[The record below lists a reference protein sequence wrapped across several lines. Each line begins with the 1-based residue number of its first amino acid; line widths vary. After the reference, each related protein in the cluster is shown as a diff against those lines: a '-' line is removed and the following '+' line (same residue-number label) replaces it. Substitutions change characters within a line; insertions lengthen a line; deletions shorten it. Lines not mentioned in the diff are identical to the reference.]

1 MYEVEIKVPADVD
14 AVRGRLRTAGAER
27 VDARRQRDVY
37 YDAPHRDFAETDEAL
52 RVRRETPLPDGI
64 GSAETRE
71 DAPEGI
77 GAGNAPE
84 AIGAGDAPEDIGA
97 ADVSDDAATTKL
109 TYKGPL
115 LDGGSKT
122 RAEHE
127 TGVDDAE
134 AIAGILSG
142 VGFDPA
148 ATVEKRREFWSH
160 DGFTVTLDAVTELGE
175 FVEIERAVDDEAEIE
190 ATRDDALETLDRL
203 GLDGS
208 TQIRTSY
215 LGLLLADAEEAD

>member
-14 AVRGRLRTAGAER
+14 AVRDRLRTAGAER

-64 GSAETRE
+64 GSVETP
-71 DAPEGI
+71 DDSPDDSLDDSLDDSPDDSLEGI
-77 GAGNAPE
+77 GTVDTSE
-84 AIGAGDAPEDIGA
+84 DDAP
-97 ADVSDDAATTKL
+97 TKL

-115 LDGGSKT
+115 LDEGSKT

-127 TGVDDAE
+127 TGVDDPE
-134 AIAGILSG
+134 AVAGVLSG
-142 VGFDPA
+142 LGFDPA

-160 DGFTVTLDAVTELGE
+160 DGFTVTLDAVTGLGE
-175 FVEIERAVDDEAEIE
+175 FVEIERAVDDEADIE
-190 ATRDDALETLDRL
+190 ATRDDALEALDRL

-215 LGLLLADAEEAD
+215 LGLLLADAEDAD

>member
-14 AVRGRLRTAGAER
+14 AVRGRLRSDGAER

-64 GSAETRE
+64 GSVETP
-71 DAPEGI
+71 DDSPEGI
-77 GAGNAPE
+77 GTAEMP
-84 AIGAGDAPEDIGA
+84 
-97 ADVSDDAATTKL
+97 DDAATTKL

-115 LDGGSKT
+115 LDEGSKT
-122 RAEHE
+122 RSEHE
-127 TGVDDAE
+127 TSVDDAE
-134 AIAGILSG
+134 AMAGVLSG
-142 VGFDPA
+142 LGFEPA

-160 DGFTVTLDAVTELGE
+160 EGFTVTLDDVAGLGE
-175 FVEIERAVDDEAEIE
+175 FVEIERAVDDEAAIE

-203 GLDGS
+203 GIDGS